1 MKRQTL
7 LALAAASLTAT
18 AASAAP
24 PRVFL
29 LDAGRT
35 DNSEIALGQLAESRG
50 GSDAARDLGRMLQSD
65 HRASQAAAA
74 PLLRRYRLAPPV
86 GILSEAR
93 AEMRRLQRLRGRAFD
108 RELANFNITA
118 HSGAIA
124 KFQAQARTGDRW
136 TADFARAQL
145 PVLRH
150 HLQAARDLLRSTR

>member
-1 MKRQTL
+1 MKSKML
-7 LALAAASLTAT
+7 LAVAAASMAAT
-18 AASAAP
+18 AAVAAP

-50 GSDAARDLGRMLQSD
+50 GSDMARDLGRMLQSD

-74 PLLRRYRLAPPV
+74 PLLRRYRLAPPAD
-86 GILSEAR
+86 ILPAAR
-93 AEMRRLQRLRGRAFD
+93 AEMRRLRGLSGRAFD
-108 RELANFNITA
+108 RELANFNVNA
-118 HSGAIA
+118 HSAAIVQ
-124 KFQAQARTGDRW
+124 FQAQARTGDRW

-145 PVLRH
+145 PALRH